1 MEAMAT
7 ARPDFVC
14 KVYRMIQ
21 ECPNLISWD
30 NGRIVISSP
39 KDLEA
44 KLPEFFRHGKFT
56 SFQRQL
62 NKFGFRVEK
71 HGGTK
76 GACVYTRDDLT
87 GQPIEALLGIQK
99 RTVVYDAPSVNGAL
113 AGGLPPE
120 WLHGGLGALYGLGAA
135 GLLVMLFPG
144 GATDI
149 APRRHLKAAGLLAL
163 AAAALWAMGRW
174 GFIWTAPV
182 LAALLVATLRERRPV
197 WIAATVLAV
206 PLGIWL
212 AVEQLLGRTLP

>member
-1 MEAMAT
+1 MSGPSLA
-7 ARPDFVC
+7 ARSTPSD
-14 KVYRMIQ
+14 
-21 ECPNLISWD
+21 
-30 NGRIVISSP
+30 
-39 KDLEA
+39 
-44 KLPEFFRHGKFT
+44 
-56 SFQRQL
+56 
-62 NKFGFRVEK
+62 
-71 HGGTK
+71 
-76 GACVYTRDDLT
+76 
-87 GQPIEALLGIQK
+87 
-99 RTVVYDAPSVNGAL
+99 RTVNRITGLAVASFAAAMWVWIIPWQVDSASYGWMRPRTLPSICVV
-113 AGGLPPE
+113 
-120 WLHGGLGALYGLGAA
+120 GLGAA